1 MAAQIIQTLLLRK
14 TENKIKTTKLVAQ
27 MVQALPLRKTER
39 NLKTVKLA
47 AQLVQKLLLRKTKK
61 LMSNKVASSQM
72 MNLRWIPHLAAIPKW
87 GQERLGGRL
96 HLIMLILVLFH
107 PKHTHLLARVCH
119 QRVKREKGC
128 RVKGTFIKVSGFKL
142 MNSLR
147 YYMLLYMMKKHWTPC
162 LCCPQKLFTE
172 KQFSSRKMKLQQKRS
187 AFPREMKIHVSSV
200 LFSSLPCQRVRGLN
214 LVIFFFLFDLT
225 YFQANSFI
233 VRLLEP

>member
-14 TENKIKTTKLVAQ
+14 TENKIKTTKLAAQ

-47 AQLVQKLLLRKTKK
+47 AQVVQKLLLRKTKK

-147 YYMLLYMMKKHWTPC
+147 YYILLYMMKKHWTPC
-162 LCCPQKLFTE
+162 LCCPRKLFTE

-214 LVIFFFLFDLT
+214 LVIFFSCL
-225 YFQANSFI
+225 I
-233 VRLLEP
+233 

>member
-14 TENKIKTTKLVAQ
+14 TENKIKTTKLAAQ

-47 AQLVQKLLLRKTKK
+47 AQVVQKLLLRKTKK
-61 LMSNKVASSQM
+61 LMSNKVASSQT
-72 MNLRWIPHLAAIPKW
+72 MNLRWISHLAAIPKW

-96 HLIMLILVLFH
+96 LLIILILVLFH

-147 YYMLLYMMKKHWTPC
+147 YYILLYMMKKHWTPC
-162 LCCPQKLFTE
+162 QKLFTE
-172 KQFSSRKMKLQQKRS
+172 KQFS
-187 AFPREMKIHVSSV
+187 
-200 LFSSLPCQRVRGLN
+200 
-214 LVIFFFLFDLT
+214 
-225 YFQANSFI
+225 
-233 VRLLEP
+233 

>member
-14 TENKIKTTKLVAQ
+14 TENKIKTTKLAAQ

-47 AQLVQKLLLRKTKK
+47 AQVVQKLLLRKTKK

-72 MNLRWIPHLAAIPKW
+72 MNLGWIPHLAAIPKW

-147 YYMLLYMMKKHWTPC
+147 YYIL
-162 LCCPQKLFTE
+162 
-172 KQFSSRKMKLQQKRS
+172 
-187 AFPREMKIHVSSV
+187 
-200 LFSSLPCQRVRGLN
+200 
-214 LVIFFFLFDLT
+214 
-225 YFQANSFI
+225 
-233 VRLLEP
+233 

>member
-14 TENKIKTTKLVAQ
+14 TENKIKTTKLAAQ
-27 MVQALPLRKTER
+27 MVQALSLRKTER

-47 AQLVQKLLLRKTKK
+47 AQVVQKLLLKKTKK
-61 LMSNKVASSQM
+61 LMC
-72 MNLRWIPHLAAIPKW
+72 I
-87 GQERLGGRL
+87 
-96 HLIMLILVLFH
+96 
-107 PKHTHLLARVCH
+107 
-119 QRVKREKGC
+119 
-128 RVKGTFIKVSGFKL
+128 
-142 MNSLR
+142 
-147 YYMLLYMMKKHWTPC
+147 
-162 LCCPQKLFTE
+162 
-172 KQFSSRKMKLQQKRS
+172 QFSLRKMKLQQKRS

>member
-14 TENKIKTTKLVAQ
+14 TENKIKTTKLAAQ

-47 AQLVQKLLLRKTKK
+47 AQVVQKLLLRKTKK

-72 MNLRWIPHLAAIPKW
+72 MNLRWISHLAAILKW
-87 GQERLGGRL
+87 GQERLAGRL

-147 YYMLLYMMKKHWTPC
+147 YYILQQMMKKPWTPY
-162 LCCPQKLFTE
+162 LCCPQLFTG
-172 KQFSSRKMKLQQKRS
+172 KQFSLRKMKLQQKRS

-214 LVIFFFLFDLT
+214 LVIFFSCL
-225 YFQANSFI
+225 I
-233 VRLLEP
+233 